1 MYEDEIVE
9 IIELEEDYT
18 IDIEVD
24 KDHLFYANDILTHN
38 SAYNDKSP
46 SLDSVSES
54 LAISQVASTM
64 IAIIGDEQRPDIRTL
79 SIIKSRKVN
88 KSKVK
93 AQNVHIDTDKQKV
106 WDMADNE
113 SRRVYLKSEQKEELN
128 TMNKIVKASE
138 VVKDEKD
145 IIKAESKPGG
155 SLLDSLLAK

>member
-1 MYEDEIVE
+1 MYNDEIVE
-9 IIELEEDYT
+9 IIELKEDYT

-38 SAYNDKSP
+38 SAYNHNSP
-46 SLDSVSES
+46 DLADVSES
-54 LAISQVASTM
+54 LATSQVASTM

-113 SRRVYLKSEQKEELN
+113 RRVYLKAEQKEELN
-128 TMNKIVKASE
+128 TMNKIVEASE